1 MPKTLVV
8 ALGGNALIE
17 NSNRASIPAQYQA
30 ASRAARSLGP
40 LIAKGHNIVI
50 VHGNGPQVGFIL
62 RRVELARGELHDVP
76 LDSCVADSQGA
87 LGYNIQMAMRNE
99 IGTEGR
105 SAATVVT
112 QVLVDRADPAFLNP
126 IKPIG
131 SFMDEKRA
139 LKHSESDG
147 WMVKED
153 AGRGW
158 RRVVPSPE
166 PIEILELD
174 VIRAL
179 VESGVITI
187 AAGGGGIPV
196 VLDDDG
202 KIKGVEAVIDKDR
215 AASLLARSLN
225 VDNFVIS
232 TAVPRVCVDFGK
244 STERE
249 LEVLS
254 VTEARTLVAE
264 GQFAP
269 GSMLP
274 KIQALVD
281 FVQTTGREGLIC
293 DLLHLSAALKG
304 AEGTRIVP

>member
-1 MPKTLVV
+1 MSKNLVV

-17 NSNRASIPAQYQA
+17 NPNHVSVSAQYQA
-30 ASRAARSLGP
+30 ARRTAQSLGP
-40 LIAKGHNIVI
+40 LISKGYNIAI

-62 RRVELARGELHDVP
+62 RRVELSLGELHDVP
-76 LDSCVADSQGA
+76 LDSCVADSQGSI
-87 LGYNIQMAMRNE
+87 GYNIQMAIRNE
-99 IGTEGR
+99 IGTEKR
-105 SAATVVT
+105 SAVTVVT
-112 QVLVDRADPAFLNP
+112 EVLVDRADPAFLNP
-126 IKPIG
+126 VKPIG
-131 SFMDEKRA
+131 NFMDAKTARERSK
-139 LKHSESDG
+139 SDG
-147 WMVKED
+147 WFVKED
-153 AGRGW
+153 ANRGW

-196 VLDDDG
+196 ALGDKG
-202 KIKGVEAVIDKDR
+202 KIEGVEAVIDKDK

-225 VDNFVIS
+225 ADRLVIS
-232 TAVPRVCVDFGK
+232 TAVPKVCVNFGK
-244 STERE
+244 PTQRE
-249 LEVLS
+249 LDLLS
-254 VTEARTLVAE
+254 VSEARALAAE

-281 FVQTTGREGLIC
+281 FVQATGREGLIS
-293 DLLHLSAALKG
+293 DPLHLSDALEG

>member
-1 MPKTLVV
+1 MSETLIV

-17 NSNRASIPAQYQA
+17 DSNHISIPAQYQA
-30 ASRAARSLGP
+30 ARRAVRSLGP
-40 LIAKGHNIVI
+40 LVAKGHNIAI

-87 LGYNIQMAMRNE
+87 IGYNIQMAMRNE
-99 IGTEGR
+99 IGTRGR
-105 SAATVVT
+105 DTATVVT
-112 QVLVDRADPAFLNP
+112 QVLIDKKDPAFLNP
-126 IKPIG
+126 VKPIG
-131 SFMDEKRA
+131 NFMDEKKARERA
-139 LKHSESDG
+139 DSNG
-147 WMVKED
+147 WVVKED

-158 RRVVPSPE
+158 RRVVSSPE
-166 PIEILELD
+166 PIEILELN
-174 VIRAL
+174 VVRAL

-196 VLDDDG
+196 ALNDDG
-202 KIKGVEAVIDKDR
+202 KFEGVEAVIDKDK

-225 VDNFVIS
+225 ADRLIIS
-232 TAVPRVCVDFGK
+232 TAVPRVCVNFGK
-244 STERE
+244 PTQKE
-249 LEVLS
+249 LDVLS
-254 VTEARTLVAE
+254 VSEARTLAAD

-281 FVQTTGREGLIC
+281 FVQATGREGLIS
-293 DLLHLSAALKG
+293 DPLHLSAALKG
-304 AEGTRIVP
+304 TGGTRIVP

>member
-1 MPKTLVV
+1 MPKNLIV

-17 NSNRASIPAQYQA
+17 NPNHVSVSAQHQA
-30 ASRAARSLGP
+30 ARHAARSLVP
-40 LIAKGHNIVI
+40 LFAKGHNIAI

-62 RRVELARGELHDVP
+62 RRMELAREKLHKVP

-87 LGYNIQMAMRNE
+87 LGYSIQRAIRNE
-99 IGTEGR
+99 TEER
-105 SAATVVT
+105 STAAVVT

-126 IKPIG
+126 VKPIG
-131 SFMDEKRA
+131 SFMDEKKARQ
-139 LKHSESDG
+139 HSETDG
-147 WMVKED
+147 WVVKED

-174 VIRAL
+174 IIRAL

-196 VLDDDG
+196 ALNDDG
-202 KIKGVEAVIDKDR
+202 EIEGVEAVIDKDKT
-215 AASLLARSLN
+215 ASLLARLLN
-225 VDNFVIS
+225 ADSFVIS
-232 TAVPRVCVDFGK
+232 TAVPKVYVDFGK
-244 STERE
+244 STQKK
-249 LEVLS
+249 LDVLS
-254 VTEARTLVAE
+254 VSEARTLSAE

-274 KIQALVD
+274 KIQALMD
-281 FVQTTGREGLIC
+281 FVQATGREGIIS
-293 DLLHLSAALKG
+293 DPLHLGAALEG
-304 AEGTRIVP
+304 NAGTRIVP